1 MPERDEPAF
10 VVTERE
16 HYRTQL
22 SEMKAERD
30 RLLVELREALR
41 QIEHWRTLAEY
52 REQMLVKEREA
63 SDRRREPRW
72 TDSPIAGDGRS

>member
-1 MPERDEPAF
+1 MPERDETAF
-10 VVTERE
+10 LASERE
-16 HYRTQL
+16 HSRKQL
-22 SEMKAERD
+22 SEIKMERD

-72 TDSPIAGDGRS
+72 TDSSRAGDGPS